1 MAVIKTSP
9 SQAVTVQVS
18 TSTSP
23 ISGASGFSKHFIT
36 RMVDIVDGFSDVS
49 ASSPANSQIL
59 IYLAASDTYT
69 TNNRNLDG
77 GRY

>member
-1 MAVIKTSP
+1 MATIKTTP
-9 SQAVTVQVS
+9 SQAITVQVS

-23 ISGASGFSKHFIT
+23 LSGASGVSKHFVT

-59 IYLAASDTYT
+59 IYLAANDTYAT
-69 TNNRNLDG
+69 SNRNLDG

>member
-1 MAVIKTSP
+1 MAVIKTTP
-9 SQAVTVQVS
+9 SQAITVQVS

-23 ISGASGFSKHFIT
+23 MSGASGVSKHFIT
-36 RMVDIVDGFSDVS
+36 RMVDTVDGFSDVS
-49 ASSPANSQIL
+49 ASSPANSQVL